1 MIILQFP
8 LARIGLFFILGL
20 LLYQKGFQPKG
31 FVVFIFL
38 FVGLVGLV
46 TMHRYANKRN
56 AFKSFGWL
64 VALLS
69 VALGL
74 STAAFHQDTRS
85 RLHYSHLT
93 EDQVPYHF
101 QVTLHEKLKSTKKNQ
116 RYVAIIKSINHRK
129 SLGKILL
136 NIRHSSQN
144 TNIPIGSHLAV
155 DGLLYHNKAPF
166 NPNQFDYS
174 GYLENQQIYA
184 QIYTI
189 WPKLKIITTEN
200 TIWSKFSNFR
210 TKIIDNLKKSNFNE
224 TELAVMIAL
233 LLGQQQDID
242 PETLQEYQ
250 LAGAVHI
257 LSVSGLHVGFIML
270 FINFLLKPIPNTS
283 RNNYIKLLI
292 IVLALWSYG
301 ILAGLAPSV
310 VRSVTMF
317 SFVAVGQHL
326 RRSVNVYHSLLVSVL
341 LILLWKPSFLFD
353 VGFQLSYL
361 ALFFILWLQPLIA
374 DFWQPKHKI
383 TRYIWDILTVS
394 LAAQL
399 GTLPLSIYYF
409 HQFPGLFFVTNVLVL
424 PLLGIIMVFG
434 LVAVIIGCFGIVPKF
449 VIVPLTMMIAI
460 QNKCIGWVASWD
472 ALVFKNIGFT
482 AAMLWTSYLVII
494 ALGLWL
500 QKPIYKKAVLIMVS
514 VLLLQIVCLHNKWQS
529 TNTQEMI
536 VYHQKKST
544 MITERKNNKV
554 ILFGNDSI
562 QNTIAKNQILQSYLT
577 ANFAK
582 LTHRE
587 NLQNLYYFNTKK
599 ILLIDS
605 STAVP
610 INIKPDIVILVNSPK
625 INLERYLSAYTPK
638 QIVADGSNYKSYIRL
653 WKATCHKAK
662 IPFHITNEKGFYKI

>member
-20 LLYQKGFQPKG
+20 LLYQKGFQPNG

-46 TMHRYANKRN
+46 TMHLYANKRN

-69 VALGL
+69 VVLGL
-74 STAAFHQDTRS
+74 STAAFDQDTRS

-101 QVTLHEKLKSTKKNQ
+101 QLTLHEKLKSTKKNQ

-184 QIYTI
+184 QIYTL

-283 RNNYIKLLI
+283 RNTYIKLLI
-292 IVLALWSYG
+292 IVVALWSYG

-374 DFWQPKHKI
+374 DFWQPKNKI

-424 PLLGIIMVFG
+424 PLLGIIMVVG

-500 QKPIYKKAVLIMVS
+500 QKPIYKKVVLAMVS

-582 LTHRE
+582 LTQRE

-605 STAVP
+605 SATVP
-610 INIKPDIVILVNSPK
+610 LNIKPDIVILVNSPK

>member
-20 LLYQKGFQPKG
+20 LLYQKGFQPNG

-69 VALGL
+69 VVLGL
-74 STAAFHQDTRS
+74 STAAFDQDTRN

-101 QVTLHEKLKSTKKNQ
+101 QLTLHEKLKSTKKNQ

-184 QIYTI
+184 QIYTL

-283 RNNYIKLLI
+283 RNTYIKLLI
-292 IVLALWSYG
+292 IVVALWSYG

-374 DFWQPKHKI
+374 DFWQPKNKI

-424 PLLGIIMVFG
+424 PLLGIIMVVG

-500 QKPIYKKAVLIMVS
+500 QKPIYKKVVLAMVS

-582 LTHRE
+582 LTQRE

-605 STAVP
+605 SATVP
-610 INIKPDIVILVNSPK
+610 LNIKPDIVILVNSPK

>member
-20 LLYQKGFQPKG
+20 LLYQKGFQPNG

-69 VALGL
+69 VVLGL
-74 STAAFHQDTRS
+74 STAAFDQDTRS

-101 QVTLHEKLKSTKKNQ
+101 QLTLHEKLKSTKKNQ

-184 QIYTI
+184 QIYTL

-283 RNNYIKLLI
+283 RNTYIKLLI

-374 DFWQPKHKI
+374 DFWQPKNKI

-424 PLLGIIMVFG
+424 PLLGIIMVVG

-500 QKPIYKKAVLIMVS
+500 QKPIYKKVVLAMVS

-582 LTHRE
+582 LTQRE

-605 STAVP
+605 SATVP
-610 INIKPDIVILVNSPK
+610 LNIKPDIVILVNSPK

>member
-1 MIILQFP
+1 MKILQFP

-20 LLYQKGFQPKG
+20 LLYQKGFQPNG
-31 FVVFIFL
+31 FVIFIFL

-46 TMHRYANKRN
+46 TMHRYANKKN

-64 VALLS
+64 AALLA

-101 QVTLHEKLKSTKKNQ
+101 QLTLHEKLKSTKKNQ

-129 SLGKILL
+129 SEGTILL
-136 NIRHSSQN
+136 NIRHSAQN
-144 TNIPIGSHLAV
+144 TNILIGSHLTV
-155 DGLLYHNKAPF
+155 NGLLYHNKAPF

-184 QIYTI
+184 QIYTL

-200 TIWSKFSNFR
+200 TIWAKFSNFR

-283 RNNYIKLLI
+283 RNTYIKLLI

-374 DFWQPKHKI
+374 DFWQPKNKI

-424 PLLGIIMVFG
+424 PLLGIIMVVG

-472 ALVFKNIGFT
+472 AFVFKNIGFT
-482 AAMLWTSYLVII
+482 TAMLWTSYLVII

-500 QKPIYKKAVLIMVS
+500 QKPIYKKVVLAMVS

-529 TNTQEMI
+529 TTTQEMI

-562 QNTIAKNQILQSYLT
+562 QNTITKNQILQSYLT

-582 LTHRE
+582 LTQRE

-605 STAVP
+605 SAAVP
-610 INIKPDIVILVNSPK
+610 LNIKPDIVILVNSPK

>member
-20 LLYQKGFQPKG
+20 LLYQKGFQPNG

-74 STAAFHQDTRS
+74 STAAFDQDTRS

-101 QVTLHEKLKSTKKNQ
+101 QLTLHEKLKSTKKNQ

-129 SLGKILL
+129 SLGTILL

-184 QIYTI
+184 QIYTL

-283 RNNYIKLLI
+283 RNTYIKLLI
-292 IVLALWSYG
+292 IVVALWSYG

-374 DFWQPKHKI
+374 DFWQPKNKI

-424 PLLGIIMVFG
+424 PLLGIIMVVG
-434 LVAVIIGCFGIVPKF
+434 LVAVIIGCFGTVPKF

-500 QKPIYKKAVLIMVS
+500 QKPIYKKVVLAMVS

-582 LTHRE
+582 LTQRE

-605 STAVP
+605 SATVP
-610 INIKPDIVILVNSPK
+610 LNIKPDIVILVNSPK

>member
-20 LLYQKGFQPKG
+20 LLYQKGFQPNG

-69 VALGL
+69 VVLGL

-101 QVTLHEKLKSTKKNQ
+101 QLTLHEKLKSTKKNQ

-155 DGLLYHNKAPF
+155 DDLLYHNKAPF

-184 QIYTI
+184 QIYTL

-283 RNNYIKLLI
+283 RNAYIKLLI

-374 DFWQPKHKI
+374 DFWQPKNKI

-424 PLLGIIMVFG
+424 PLLGIIMVVG
-434 LVAVIIGCFGIVPKF
+434 LVAVIIGCFGTVPKF

-500 QKPIYKKAVLIMVS
+500 QKPIYKKVVLAMVS

-582 LTHRE
+582 LTQRE

-605 STAVP
+605 SAAVP
-610 INIKPDIVILVNSPK
+610 LNIKPDIVILVNSPK